1 MLPIDMLHSIARERQ
16 HTLRQEA
23 EHERLV
29 RSARA
34 AKPTAKPVLSSAA
47 PRDLADVPVLRAEPA
62 VRASVPVCVPSA
74 QLV

>member
-29 RSARA
+29 RSVR
-34 AKPTAKPVLSSAA
+34 TAKHVISNAA
-47 PRDLADVPVLRAEPA
+47 PRDLAGGPVLRADPA
-62 VRASVPVCVPSA
+62 TTASVPVCIPSA